1 MENKHNRHRYS
12 GPGMNRPYLL
22 VDYHH
27 IPSTPLHYHGKIP
40 EAERFRSIQG
50 FLNNSRS
57 MSKARWPDQENSS
70 LAGSQIDAFAL
81 VMIGLNKIMLDD
93 DNRIQIK
100 ELNGLKASMFS
111 SSLIFLI
118 PNWLMPVK

>member
-1 MENKHNRHRYS
+1 
-12 GPGMNRPYLL
+12 
-22 VDYHH
+22 
-27 IPSTPLHYHGKIP
+27 
-40 EAERFRSIQG
+40 
-50 FLNNSRS
+50 

>member
-1 MENKHNRHRYS
+1 
-12 GPGMNRPYLL
+12 MNRPYLL

-50 FLNNSRS
+50 FLNHSRS
-57 MSKARWPDQENSS
+57 MLSARWPRSRKLIASWISDRR
-70 LAGSQIDAFAL
+70 LCL
-81 VMIGLNKIMLDD
+81 VMIGLNKIILDN

-100 ELNGLKASMFS
+100 ELNRLKASMFS